1 MKLFH
6 SPSSCSLSP
15 AIACFEAGLPVEL
28 VKVDMRSKQTEHG
41 ADYRTINP
49 LGYVPALQFDDGEI
63 LCEGPAIVQAIAD
76 MAPTSGLAPPNGT
89 RERYRLQSALGFI
102 NSELHKAL
110 GVMFAPNLSDE
121 EKAGMAKRARYRL
134 DQHEAQ
140 WGGREWFVGGAFT
153 IADGYQFVVLRWL
166 RAVGMDINDWPQ
178 LAAHSARVQARPAV
192 QAAMKAVGIA

>member
-15 AIACFEAGLPVEL
+15 AIAFFEAGLPVEL

-63 LCEGPAIVQAIAD
+63 LVEGPAIVQAIAD
-76 MAPTSGLAPPNGT
+76 MAPASRLAPPNGT
-89 RERYRLQSALGFI
+89 RERYRLQSALAFI
-102 NSELHKAL
+102 NSELHKSL

-121 EKAGMAKRARYRL
+121 EKTGMAKRARYRL

-140 WGGREWFVGGAFT
+140 WGGREWFLGDAFT
-153 IADGYQFVVLRWL
+153 VADGYQFVVLRWL
-166 RAVGMDINDWPQ
+166 RAVGMNPDDWPQ
-178 LAAHSARVQARPAV
+178 LAQHSARVQARPAV
-192 QAAMKAVGIA
+192 QAAMKAVGIG